1 MREVY
6 AAEDELTFSLDTL
19 ADVAMLK
26 TNLSPDR
33 QLSTSAPR
41 RTAIRLAGID
51 VPLERVPLFDVE
63 FAAGSIQHSRIEL
76 SSFSKGNST
85 LQAEALVEDIIQ
97 GRAKLRQYG
106 HLSQAEDRLKNL
118 LSPSFPGHRPD
129 LRARLIASGHLQPR
143 AARYE
148 AARAKLE
155 ALLCGIESGE
165 VRWNSKHPDWKW
177 LEKYSNPTCN
187 CFRPEVRERLI
198 KCGALKP
205 APPRLEPSARLR
217 RVMEQA
223 LASQKLPPHGSGDR
237 AFLNQYLA
245 RGSRKFDALVRQK
258 VEHLIQRRARAVSQT
273 SVLQA

>member
-26 TNLSPDR
+26 TNISPDS
-33 QLSTSAPR
+33 QFSTTVPK
-41 RTAIRLAGID
+41 RTAVRLGGMDIP
-51 VPLERVPLFDVE
+51 VERVPLFDVE

-106 HLSQAEDRLKNL
+106 NLSQAEDRLKNL
-118 LSPSFPGHRPD
+118 LSPSFPAHRPD
-129 LRARLIASGHLQPR
+129 LRARLIASGHLKPR

-165 VRWNSKHPDWKW
+165 VCWNGRHPDWKW
-177 LEKYSNPTCN
+177 LEKYYNPTCV
-187 CFRPEVRERLI
+187 CFRPEVRERMI
-198 KCGALKP
+198 KCGALQP
-205 APPRLEPSARLR
+205 ASIPLEKQARMLE
-217 RVMEQA
+217 VVEQV
-223 LASQKLPPHGSGDR
+223 LVCQELPPKGSADR
-237 AFLNQYLA
+237 ALLNPYIPRRNA
-245 RGSRKFDALVRQK
+245 KFDEQVRSRF
-258 VEHLIQRRARAVSQT
+258 EHLLRKRPNAVSQP
-273 SVLQA
+273 SSLQA